1 MSTAVN
7 PTNSKMSNFRY
18 FLLAIIFFLTVV
30 NYADR
35 AIISIAGPAI
45 SDEFGL
51 SAIELGFIFSAF
63 GWSYVIGQ
71 LPGGWLLDRFGT
83 KWVYATCV
91 GIWSLFTLL
100 QGFVAGAA
108 AVALLFT
115 LRLLVGLSEAPS
127 FPANSRVVS
136 MWFPTQER
144 GLAAA
149 VFNSAQYLA
158 TVLFA
163 PLMGWIVYSYGW
175 REVFWLMGGIGIV
188 AMFIWLKVFRTP
200 HGHAAKSTENTK
212 ELEYVVEGGALVD
225 IDETGDQQKK
235 TSITWSAV
243 KQLLTNRMLIGV
255 YLAQY
260 CIVTL
265 TWFFLTWFPVYLVQE
280 RGFSILQAGFVAVLP
295 ALCGF
300 LGGILGGIIS
310 DQLFRRTGSLTLA
323 RKTPIIIGMLLAT
336 TMIICNYVDSPVMV
350 VALMTLAFF
359 GKGLGALGWAV
370 VTDTSPKELPG
381 LNAGLFN
388 TFGNIAG
395 ITTPIAI
402 GYLVEMN
409 DGSFTTALVF
419 VAVNAL
425 VAIFSYLFLVGEI
438 KRVVIKS

>member
-200 HGHAAKSTENTK
+200 HGHAAKSTENTR

>member
-1 MSTAVN
+1 LSTAVN
-7 PTNSKMSNFRY
+7 PTNSKMSNYRY

-243 KQLLTNRMLIGV
+243 KKLLTNRMLIGV

>member
-1 MSTAVN
+1 LSTAVN
-7 PTNSKMSNFRY
+7 PTNSKMSNYRY

-35 AIISIAGPAI
+35 AIISIAGPTI

>member
-7 PTNSKMSNFRY
+7 PTNSKMSNYRY

-200 HGHAAKSTENTK
+200 HGHAAKSTENTR

>member
-1 MSTAVN
+1 LSTAVN
-7 PTNSKMSNFRY
+7 PTNSKMSNYRY